1 MKFSIILPSRLI
13 PYPGCASYLEQ
24 KIVRAINSVLS
35 QSFTDFELIVIADG
49 CEKTKN
55 LVTTNFADKRLVL
68 LECKH
73 KAIFDNLPRNTGIEA
88 AQGEYIIYID
98 VDDYWGEDHLKK
110 IEKNLGNYDWVWYN
124 DIIFSGEW
132 IERACNIKSLGGCG
146 TSNVCYKRSLN
157 LRWGRPGYAHDF
169 HFLQLLLRFP
179 NNTKIETPEY
189 FVCHIP
195 GALPSGYDL

>member
-1 MKFSIILPSRLI
+1 MRFSIICPSRLI
-13 PYPGCASYLEQ
+13 PYPGCASYLDQ
-24 KIVRAINSVLS
+24 KIVRAIESVLS

-49 CEKTKN
+49 CIKTN
-55 LVTTNFADKRLVL
+55 AIISMNFADSRIVL

-88 AQGEYIIYID
+88 AKGEYIIYVD
-98 VDDYWGEDHLKK
+98 ADDYWGEDHLKK
-110 IEKNLGNYDWVWYN
+110 IEKNLSNYDWVWYN
-124 DIIFSGEW
+124 DIIFNGEW

-146 TSNVCYKRSLN
+146 TSNVCHKRSLN

-169 HFLQLLLRFP
+169 HFLQQLLRFP

-189 FVCHIP
+189 FCCHIP
-195 GALPSGYDL
+195 GNYDV